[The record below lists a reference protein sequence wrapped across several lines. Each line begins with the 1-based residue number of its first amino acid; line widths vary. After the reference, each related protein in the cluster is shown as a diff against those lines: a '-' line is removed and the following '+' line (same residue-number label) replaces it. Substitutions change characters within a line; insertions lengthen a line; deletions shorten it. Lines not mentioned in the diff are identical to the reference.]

1 MSDLRR
7 KKLKATIKR
16 YWKFLLVILA
26 ALAIGV
32 LGGAIAHKL
41 GYFSVVKA
49 LLLSPVAQQEPAD
62 MSQET
67 EPLGSVFDHSSMQVL
82 HFTDETAV
90 EFVPVLEADRKS
102 LSQRY
107 ALPPLERMNETDT
120 AELMAPRQV
129 LRRIQA
135 LGIDPETFDT
145 PEANWK
151 DLYNSVMSSVQ
162 PLAEATGET
171 VAFEG
176 STAGDLNQF
185 LAGVSGKVVEITSSE
200 LTMDETIQVPSGVVL
215 HGNGVRLIAG
225 AEILDKAIVLD
236 RAENTAVTGIVITE
250 GCRYGIYVK
259 NSDLYYLAGNDISG
273 AEYKGITIMGDN
285 SRFAIVNNE
294 VHGNGNGAVFLNG
307 NISYGV
313 IEANR
318 ILDNSGARNLTAG
331 LVLCSIPIED
341 IETAY
346 NPFPDELLENIL
358 ESPHCMVV
366 RGNTVSQ
373 NHSSGIYSDSG
384 YLNYYVENTLYKNEK
399 EGMCLDYGSFG
410 NYVSGNV
417 IRQNGGRNRMSDEDL
432 EADFVLE
439 LGRLDDGSSPA
450 KLPGISLDNTAY
462 NIIYNNV
469 ILENYGSGVKAVRSA
484 FCNTILGN
492 TITDNNLGVS
502 DQFHFFGV
510 ELSTDLNADQEVQGL
525 DFTPCYQNIIA
536 RNIISGPHFSGIFLG
551 EEAFMNDMFD
561 NVIMGCSDWSIESLS
576 GLHNSNANNLSDMPA
591 RGLDSA
597 EG

>member
-1 MSDLRR
+1 MSVRR

-32 LGGAIAHKL
+32 LGGAVAHKL
-41 GYFSVVKA
+41 GYFSAVKA

-67 EPLGSVFDHSSMQVL
+67 EPLGSVFDRSSMQVL
-82 HFTDETAV
+82 HFTDETAT
-90 EFVPVLEADRKS
+90 EFVPVLEADRES

-107 ALPPLERMNETDT
+107 ALPPLERMNESDT

-135 LGIDPETFDT
+135 LGIDPETFET

-171 VAFEG
+171 AVFEG
-176 STAGDLNQF
+176 STAGDLNRF
-185 LAGVSGKVVEITSSE
+185 LAGVSGGVVEITSSE

-215 HGNGVRLIAG
+215 HGNGVRLTAG
-225 AEILDKAIVLD
+225 AEVLDKAIVLD

-273 AEYKGITIMGDN
+273 TEYKGITIMGDN

-294 VHGNGNGAVFLNG
+294 IHGNGNGAVFLNG
-307 NISYGV
+307 DISYGV

-331 LVLCSIPIED
+331 LVLCSMPIED

-358 ESPHCMVV
+358 KSPHCMVV

-439 LGRLDDGSSPA
+439 LGRLEDGSSPA

-462 NIIYNNV
+462 NVIYNNV

-536 RNIISGPHFSGIFLG
+536 RNTISGQHFSGIFLG

>member
-1 MSDLRR
+1 MSVRR

-32 LGGAIAHKL
+32 LGGAVAHKL
-41 GYFSVVKA
+41 GYFSAVKA

-67 EPLGSVFDHSSMQVL
+67 EPLGSVFDRSSMQVL
-82 HFTDETAV
+82 HFTDETAT
-90 EFVPVLEADRKS
+90 EFVPVLEADRES

-107 ALPPLERMNETDT
+107 ELPPLERMNETDT

-135 LGIDPETFDT
+135 LGIDPETFET

-171 VAFEG
+171 AVFEG
-176 STAGDLNQF
+176 STAGDLNRF
-185 LAGVSGKVVEITSSE
+185 LAGVSGGVVEITSSE

-215 HGNGVRLIAG
+215 HGNGVRLTAG
-225 AEILDKAIVLD
+225 AEVLDKAIVLD

-259 NSDLYYLAGNDISG
+259 NSDLYYLADNDISG
-273 AEYKGITIMGDN
+273 TEYKGITIMGDN

-294 VHGNGNGAVFLNG
+294 IHGNGNGAVFLNG
-307 NISYGV
+307 DISYGV

-331 LVLCSIPIED
+331 LVLCSMPIED

-358 ESPHCMVV
+358 KSPHCMVV

-439 LGRLDDGSSPA
+439 LGRLEDGSSPA

-462 NIIYNNV
+462 NVIYNNV

-536 RNIISGPHFSGIFLG
+536 RNTISGQHFSGIFLG